1 MRSLRSPKPRLQI
14 LFLTGRSDPRS
25 AALSPLQTAFL
36 DALPAP
42 GEWKVRVNFPYPA
55 ETPPYSEIPL
65 LRASWRN
72 LWQFAGSRRPA
83 FAERHR
89 APVLDRIEA
98 AGRTFVLAG
107 SSGLELLA
115 NLRLPAAVLA
125 RLHVFAYGPVARRLP
140 DCDHRLVQGRRD
152 WISRAWFGA
161 VEARVDGGHLD
172 YLADPAV
179 LRFCSAYLREAM
191 EAKMEETV

>member
-1 MRSLRSPKPRLQI
+1 MRPPLQI

-25 AALSPLQTAFL
+25 AALSPVQTSFL

-42 GEWKVRVNFPYPA
+42 DGWKVRVNFPYPA
-55 ETPPYSEIPL
+55 STPPYRDTPL

-72 LWQFAGSRRPA
+72 FRQFAGSRRA
-83 FAERHR
+83 SFAESHR
-89 APVLDRIEA
+89 AQVLDRIEA
-98 AGRTFVLAG
+98 AERTFVLAG

-140 DCDHRLVQGRRD
+140 VCDCRLVQGRRD
-152 WISRAWFGA
+152 WISRAWFRA
-161 VEARVDGGHLD
+161 VEARVDCGHLD
-172 YLADPAV
+172 YLADPAE
-179 LRFCSAYLREAM
+179 LRLCCAYLGETM
-191 EAKMEETV
+191 EPMEKTV

>member
-1 MRSLRSPKPRLQI
+1 MRLPKPPLQI

-42 GEWKVRVNFPYPA
+42 DLWKVRVNFPYPTV
-55 ETPPYSEIPL
+55 TPPYRETPL

-72 LWQFAGSRRPA
+72 FYQFAGSRRA
-83 FAERHR
+83 IFAERHR
-89 APVLDRIEA
+89 AQVIDRIETA
-98 AGRTFVLAG
+98 ERSFVLAG

-140 DCDHRLVQGRRD
+140 VCDCRLVQGRRD
-152 WISRAWFGA
+152 WISRAWIRDAGTR
-161 VEARVDGGHLD
+161 VECGHLD

-179 LRFCSAYLREAM
+179 LRLCCAYLSEAM
-191 EAKMEETV
+191 EKSL

>member
-1 MRSLRSPKPRLQI
+1 MRPPFQI

-25 AALSPLQTAFL
+25 AALSPVQTAFL

-42 GEWKVRVNFPYPA
+42 DDWKVRVNFPYPA
-55 ETPPYSEIPL
+55 VTPPYRETPL
-65 LRASWRN
+65 LSASWRN
-72 LWQFAGSRRPA
+72 FIQFAGSWREA
-83 FAERHR
+83 FAGRYR
-89 APVLDRIEA
+89 GQVLERIEA

-107 SSGLELLA
+107 SNGTELLA

-152 WISRAWFGA
+152 WISRAWFRT
-161 VEARVDGGHLD
+161 VEARVNCGHLD
-172 YLADPAV
+172 YLGDPEV
-179 LRFCSAYLREAM
+179 LRLCVLYLREAM
-191 EAKMEETV
+191 GETA

>member
-1 MRSLRSPKPRLQI
+1 MTPPLQI

-42 GEWKVRVNFPYPA
+42 DSWKVRVNFPYPA
-55 ETPPYSEIPL
+55 STPPYREIPL
-65 LRASWRN
+65 LPASWRN
-72 LWQFAGSRRPA
+72 FRQFAGSRRAA
-83 FAERHR
+83 FADRHR
-89 APVLDRIEA
+89 AQVLGRIEA

-115 NLRLPAAVLA
+115 NLRLPAAALA

-140 DCDHRLVQGRRD
+140 VCDHRLVQGRRD
-152 WISRAWFGA
+152 WISRAWFRGA
-161 VEARVDGGHLD
+161 GVRVDCGHLG

-179 LRFCSAYLREAM
+179 LRLCCAYLGEVM
-191 EAKMEETV
+191 EKPMERTL